1 MLSRA
6 PLGSTSG
13 TARPVSRLIRRTS
26 ARIGSCGSVT
36 VATRPSVGA
45 SGRRPPP
52 SCCPQSATWTSR
64 PGSGRERSVIARWE
78 QGAVAPSLEA
88 PPESLRPRRP
98 RGAVRRRGTARESRH
113 ATTLRL
119 RELRSRPA
127 IRPSGEK
134 AGVDRNRSPLL
145 RSIGAEPR
153 RRSRAAF
160 LHDVASSS
168 VRVA

>member
-64 PGSGRERSVIARWE
+64 PDSGRERSVIARWE

-113 ATTLRL
+113 AR
-119 RELRSRPA
+119 RCGCVSCDRGRQ
-127 IRPSGEK
+127 SGHLARK
-134 AGVDRNRSPLL
+134 PV
-145 RSIGAEPR
+145 SIATA
-153 RRSRAAF
+153 RRSCDLSAQNLAGE
-160 LHDVASSS
+160 VAQRSCT
-168 VRVA
+168 A